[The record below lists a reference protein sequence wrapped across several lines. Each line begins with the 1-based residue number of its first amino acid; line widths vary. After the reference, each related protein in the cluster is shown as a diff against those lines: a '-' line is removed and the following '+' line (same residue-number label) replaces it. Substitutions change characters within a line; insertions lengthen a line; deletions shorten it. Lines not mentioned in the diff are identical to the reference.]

1 MQTPPYLRY
10 ALRRLVHAIG
20 VILAA
25 YVLTFL
31 VISVLPGDP
40 ISNTLLNPDSGF
52 TEADIKPIIAYYGLD
67 RPVLEQLWLS
77 LSRFVTGDFGVS
89 FRSSI
94 AVSTMIA
101 QALPP
106 TLALAGSALAVAL
119 ALAMLISY
127 GALNLPPRLGQGL
140 LRALPSLY
148 LAIPGFV
155 IGLALIQIFAFQFGL
170 FRITQPDSATATLF
184 AAITLGIPVSAHIAE
199 VLIANLDHEARQEYA
214 TVARARGLAHTR
226 LFFAHLLRPSSLP
239 VVTMIALAVGEL
251 LGGSLITET
260 IFGRKGVG
268 SLVQSAV
275 ATQDF
280 PVLQAVVSLAAV
292 VFVVVNLA
300 ADLIYPLLDP
310 RLRSGGRAVNPTEA
324 VS

>member
-1 MQTPPYLRY
+1 MNRTSYFRY
-10 ALRRLVHAIG
+10 ALGRLLHAA
-20 VILAA
+20 VVVLAA

-31 VISVLPGDP
+31 IIGVLPGDP
-40 ISNTLLNPDSGF
+40 VSNTLLNPDSGF
-52 TEADIKPIIAYYGLD
+52 TQADIEPIIAYYGLD
-67 RPVLEQLWLS
+67 RPVPEQLWLS

-94 AVSTMIA
+94 SVSRLLA

-106 TLALAGSALAVAL
+106 TATLGFTALGVAL
-119 ALAMLISY
+119 ALAVLISY
-127 GALNLPPRLGQGL
+127 GALNLPARLGRGL
-140 LRALPSLY
+140 LRALPSLS
-148 LAIPGFV
+148 LSIPGFV
-155 IGLALIQIFAFQFGL
+155 IGLALIRIFAFELGW
-170 FRITQPDSATATLF
+170 FRITQPDSPAATLF

-214 TVARARGLAHTR
+214 SVARSRGLTHTR

-251 LGGSLITET
+251 LGGSLIAET

-292 VFVVVNLA
+292 VFVAVNLA
-300 ADLIYPLLDP
+300 ADLVYPLLDP
-310 RLRSGGRAVNPTEA
+310 RLRASGRVRARPEA
-324 VS
+324 A